1 MYNYYLPEPPYFLLI
16 AGLFIAITCGLA
28 FEATLKQRVRAWFK
42 SPSDQL
48 IQASLFRLPFLG
60 ICLGIA
66 VFLSAGLEIFLYDRW
81 LSYSLAVP
89 VTILTG
95 ALVWTQLDKLLLQ
108 LKQGGSK
115 SIDLDDFT

>member
-1 MYNYYLPEPPYFLLI
+1 MYYYYLPEPPYFLLI

-81 LSYSLAVP
+81 LSYFLAVP

-108 LKQGGSK
+108 LKKGGSK

>member
-1 MYNYYLPEPPYFLLI
+1 MYYYYLPEPPYFLLI
-16 AGLFIAITCGLA
+16 AGFFIAVTCGLA
-28 FEATLKQRVRAWFK
+28 FEATLKQRVKAWFK
-42 SPSDQL
+42 EPSDQL
-48 IQASLFRLPFLG
+48 IQASVFRLPFLG

-66 VFLSAGLEIFLYDRW
+66 IFLSAGLEIFLYDRW
-81 LSYSLAVP
+81 LSYAFAVP